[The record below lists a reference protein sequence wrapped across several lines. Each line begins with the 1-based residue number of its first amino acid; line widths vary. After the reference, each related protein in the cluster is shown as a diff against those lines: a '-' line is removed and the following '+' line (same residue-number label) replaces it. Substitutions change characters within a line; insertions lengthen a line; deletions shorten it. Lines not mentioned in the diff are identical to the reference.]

1 MTATVSH
8 PNSNS
13 MCRSSRCNAMGDS
26 VAGRYFTCQRIDSL
40 EGIDEPA

>member
-8 PNSNS
+8 PNS

-26 VAGRYFTCQRIDSL
+26 VAGRYFTCQRIASL